1 MYTRIRHYLS
11 IHSHKSSSKKA
22 RAVKAPQRANGK
34 LRVAAILEAAAA
46 VIAEKGYEGA
56 TMAEIAARS
65 GTKIGSLYRF
75 FPNKESLADTIVVS
89 ARENL
94 DAVFDRFDANVN
106 ELSIRALA
114 DDLMALIFELFT
126 RPAFM
131 KLLDAGQDWS
141 VKREEFRSAMMQ
153 RVAKTLTIHTPSLSK
168 KSAAADIALVVVL
181 NVKAVATHQAFFE
194 TSASGAADEFRDM
207 TRLYLQS
214 RLGSSMSEKKRIP
227 S

>member
-1 MYTRIRHYLS
+1 MS
-11 IHSHKSSSKKA
+11 IHSHKSSSKKT
-22 RAVKAPQRANGK
+22 RAVQAPQRANGK

-75 FPNKESLADTIVVS
+75 FPNKESVADTIVVS

-94 DAVFDRFDANVN
+94 DAVFDRFDAGVN
-106 ELSIRALA
+106 ALSIRALA

-141 VKREEFRSAMMQ
+141 VKREEFRSALLQ
-153 RVAKTLTIHTPSLSK
+153 RVTKTLTIHTPSLSK
-168 KSAAADIALVVVL
+168 KSAGDIALVVVL

-194 TSASGAADEFRDM
+194 TP
-207 TRLYLQS
+207 RLAP
-214 RLGSSMSEKKRIP
+214 RMSFVT
-227 S
+227 

>member
-1 MYTRIRHYLS
+1 MS

-22 RAVKAPQRANGK
+22 RPVHLPQRSNGK

-75 FPNKESLADTIVVS
+75 FPNKESVADTIVVR

-94 DAVFDRFDANVN
+94 DAMFDRFDTAVN
-106 ELSIRALA
+106 ALSIRDLA
-114 DDLMALIFELFT
+114 NNLMALIFELFT

-131 KLLDAGQDWS
+131 KLLDGGQNWS
-141 VKREEFRSAMMQ
+141 VKREEFRKALLQ
-153 RVAKTLTIHTPSLSK
+153 RIAKTLIIHTPSLSK
-168 KSAAADIALVVVL
+168 KPAGDIALVVLL
-181 NVKAVATHQAFFE
+181 NAKAVVTHQAFFD
-194 TSASGAADEFRDM
+194 SASNVPDEFRDM
-207 TRLYLQS
+207 TRLYLKS
-214 RLGSSMSEKKRIP
+214 RLRSSISEKKGIP
-227 S
+227 P

>member
-1 MYTRIRHYLS
+1 LS
-11 IHSHKSSSKKA
+11 TPSHKSRSKNP
-22 RAVKAPQRANGK
+22 RPVQAPQRANGK

-46 VIAEKGYEGA
+46 VIGEKGYEGA

-75 FPNKESLADTIVVS
+75 FPNKESVADTILVS
-89 ARENL
+89 ARENI
-94 DAVFDRFDANVN
+94 DAVFDSFDAHVKA
-106 ELSIRALA
+106 LSIRALS

-141 VKREEFRSAMMQ
+141 VKREEFRAALQQ
-153 RVAKTLTIHTPSLSK
+153 RVAKTLIIHTPKLSK
-168 KSAAADIALVVVL
+168 KSAADIALVVVL
-181 NVKAVATHQAFFE
+181 NAKAVATQKAFFDN
-194 TSASGAADEFRDM
+194 SASDVPEEFRDM

-214 RLGSSMSEKKRIP
+214 RLRSITSS
-227 S
+227 

>member
-1 MYTRIRHYLS
+1 
-11 IHSHKSSSKKA
+11 
-22 RAVKAPQRANGK
+22 
-34 LRVAAILEAAAA
+34 VAAILEAAAA

-65 GTKIGSLYRF
+65 STKIGSLYRF

-94 DAVFDRFDANVN
+94 DAVFDRFDAGVN
-106 ELSIRALA
+106 ALSIRALA

-141 VKREEFRSAMMQ
+141 VKREEFRSALLQ
-153 RVAKTLTIHTPSLSK
+153 RTAQTLMIHTANLSK
-168 KSAAADIALVVVL
+168 KAAGDIALVILL
-181 NVKAVATHQAFFE
+181 NVKAVATHQAFFD
-194 TSASGAADEFRDM
+194 SASSVPDEFRDM
-207 TRLYLQS
+207 TRLYLHS
-214 RLGSSMSEKKRIP
+214 RLGLSISGKKGIR

>member
-1 MYTRIRHYLS
+1 LS
-11 IHSHKSSSKKA
+11 IHSHKSSSKKI
-22 RAVKAPQRANGK
+22 RAVQVPQRSNGK

-46 VIAEKGYEGA
+46 VIAEKGYESA

-94 DAVFDRFDANVN
+94 DAVFDRFDADVN
-106 ELSIRALA
+106 ALSSRALA
-114 DDLMALIFELFT
+114 DDLMALLFELFT

-131 KLLDAGQDWS
+131 KLLDAGQNWS
-141 VKREEFRSAMMQ
+141 VKREEFRSALLQ
-153 RVAKTLTIHTPSLSK
+153 RTAKTLMIHAPNLSK
-168 KSAAADIALVVVL
+168 KFATDIAIVILL
-181 NVKAVATHQAFFE
+181 SVKAVVTHQAFFDSE
-194 TSASGAADEFRDM
+194 SSAPDEFRDM

-214 RLGSSMSEKKRIP
+214 RLKLSISPKKGIP

>member
-1 MYTRIRHYLS
+1 MS
-11 IHSHKSSSKKA
+11 IHSHKSSAKKT
-22 RAVKAPQRANGK
+22 RAVQAPQRSNGR
-34 LRVAAILEAAAA
+34 LRVAAIVEAAAA
-46 VIAEKGYEGA
+46 VIAEKGYEGT

-75 FPNKESLADTIVVS
+75 FPNKDSVADTIVVS

-94 DAVFDRFDANVN
+94 DAVFDRFDAGVRA
-106 ELSIRALA
+106 LSIRALA

-141 VKREEFRSAMMQ
+141 VKREEFRSAMVQ
-153 RVAKTLTIHTPSLSK
+153 RTARTLMIHTPHLSK
-168 KSAAADIALVVVL
+168 KSAADIAIVIVL
-181 NVKAVATHQAFFE
+181 NVKTVATHQAFFDH
-194 TSASGAADEFRDM
+194 SAPGAPDEFRDM

-214 RLGSSMSEKKRIP
+214 RLESTISGKKRIP